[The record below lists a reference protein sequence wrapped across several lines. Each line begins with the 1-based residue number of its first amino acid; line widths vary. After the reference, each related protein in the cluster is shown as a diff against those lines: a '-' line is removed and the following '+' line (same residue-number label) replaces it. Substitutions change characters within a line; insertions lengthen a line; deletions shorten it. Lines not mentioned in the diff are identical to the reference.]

1 MPAGSPSEA
10 MEVLSSRSPPIT
22 YSGASATD
30 DDRTA
35 NSPKLLPDDK
45 SSCFRKASSSSQLR
59 QVGKG
64 CVPVSKSCRRL
75 RRRNNR
81 SLCVDELQKIQ
92 LMTLR
97 DGAGFVQVAS
107 GIGDPAA
114 QAECHAS
121 SGLAG
126 CDGFDSFGNFLPAPL
141 EFLLKLPDQCC
152 RLRFVRLLKGPPGG

>member
-22 YSGASATD
+22 YSGASVTD

-45 SSCFRKASSSSQLR
+45 SSCFRKASRAVSCARLGRDVSR
-59 QVGKG
+59 YPNRAGD
-64 CVPVSKSCRRL
+64 CADEIIVPCPSTNSRKL
-75 RRRNNR
+75 
-81 SLCVDELQKIQ
+81 Q

-97 DGAGFVQVAS
+97 DGSGFVQVAS
-107 GIGDPAA
+107 GIGDPAT
-114 QAECHAS
+114 QAESHAS

-126 CDGFDSFGNFLPAPL
+126 CDGFDSFGNFLPAPF
-141 EFLLKLPDQCC
+141 EFLLELPDQCC